1 MFLNNYG
8 AMTSILSSNIFPT
21 KILIIQFKYL
31 GDAVILTP
39 ALQALRNKFPQ
50 SQIHLLVPME
60 CASIFKHLT
69 IVDNII
75 GLPRKRGSINFFR
88 LWPYIQKLRNKQ
100 FDMSIDFAGN
110 DRGALLSF
118 LINAK
123 KRFANADRPPTFFQK
138 IGYTD
143 IFYRDAISISWIMK
157 HLYFLNKALNVSI
170 IIKPKLIVVPEL
182 QLALDA
188 KNILKKHDIICH
200 IGTSQPKKEW
210 PLLYW
215 LELYKTA
222 KKNGYNLAFSSGI
235 NKREQNLLKQLKK
248 MDPDIFT
255 LPKIRNLSLFIA
267 ILNQA
272 KIVISC
278 DTAPLHIASGLGVKV
293 IALYAV
299 EDGVKNYSKIYSEDD
314 LVMGSKCKCVGSL
327 SHFSLCQNNSSCMN
341 SITVKSVYNSL
352 VRKYRKH

>member
-1 MFLNNYG
+1 
-8 AMTSILSSNIFPT
+8 MTSTHSSNIFPN

-60 CASIFKHLT
+60 CVSIFKHLAF
-69 IVDNII
+69 VDNII

-88 LWPYIQKLRNKQ
+88 LWPYIQKLRKKQ

-123 KRFANADRPPTFFQK
+123 KRFANTDKPLNFFQK

-143 IFYRDAISISWIMK
+143 IFYRETISSPWIMK

-170 IIKPKLIVVPEL
+170 PIKPKLIVIPESKMTSN
-182 QLALDA
+182 A
-188 KNILKKHDIICH
+188 KSILKKHDIICH

-215 LELYKTA
+215 LELYNIA

-235 NKREQNLLKQLKK
+235 NDREQSLLNQLKK
-248 MDPDIFT
+248 MDPDIFV
-255 LPKIRNLSLFIA
+255 LPKIVNLSLFIA

-278 DTAPLHIASGLGVKV
+278 DTAPLHIASGLGVGV

-299 EDGVKNYSKIYSEDD
+299 EDGVMNYSKIYSKDD
-314 LVMGSKCKCVGSL
+314 LVLGSKCNCIGDL
-327 SHFSLCQNNSSCMN
+327 AHFPLCQNNSPCMN
-341 SITVKSVYNSL
+341 SITVKNIYNSL
-352 VRKYRKH
+352 VRKYKNH

>member
-1 MFLNNYG
+1 
-8 AMTSILSSNIFPT
+8 MTSNTHIKINPT

-31 GDAVILTP
+31 GDAVLLTP
-39 ALQALRNKFPQ
+39 ALQALRHEFPQ
-50 SQIHLLVPME
+50 SEIHLLVPME
-60 CASIFKHLT
+60 CSPIFNHLT
-69 IVDNII
+69 IIDNII

-88 LWPYIQKLRNKQ
+88 LWPYIQKLRNKK

-123 KRFANADRPPTFFQK
+123 KRFANADKPLNFFQK

-143 IFYRDAISISWIMK
+143 IFYRETFSSPWTMK
-157 HLYFLNKALNVSI
+157 HLIFLNKALKVPVP
-170 IIKPKLIVVPEL
+170 IKPNLIVIPES
-182 QLALDA
+182 QMTSDA

-210 PLLYW
+210 SLLYW
-215 LELYKTA
+215 LELYKIA

-235 NKREQNLLKQLKK
+235 NDREQSLLKQLKK
-248 MDPDIFT
+248 MDPDIFV

-293 IALYAV
+293 IGLYAV
-299 EDGVKNYSKIYSEDD
+299 DDGVKNYSKIYSEDD
-314 LVMGSKCKCVGSL
+314 LVMGSKCKCIGDL
-327 SHFSLCQNNSSCMN
+327 SHFPLCQNNSSCMN
-341 SITVKSVYNSL
+341 SITVKSIYNSL
-352 VRKYRKH
+352 VRKYKKH